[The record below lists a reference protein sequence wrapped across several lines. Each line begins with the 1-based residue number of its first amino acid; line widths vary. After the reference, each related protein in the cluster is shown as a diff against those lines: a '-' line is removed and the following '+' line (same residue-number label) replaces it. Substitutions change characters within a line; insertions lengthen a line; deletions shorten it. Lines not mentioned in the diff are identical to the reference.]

1 MGHRSLQE
9 CVADLEAR
17 GMLVRVEEEVDPDLE
32 VAAVVRTVYRHGGPA
47 LLFTRPRGC
56 RFPLL
61 GNLYG
66 TLERARYIFRDTL
79 DTVRSLVEL
88 KGDPAAFLR
97 NPWRYRK
104 VPKALY
110 DSLPL
115 RVSPRSAPVLAR
127 REGGEVL
134 PAVRGWP
141 RDGGAYITLPVV
153 YTEDPDRPGWM
164 HSNMGMYRVQ
174 IDGGEY
180 QPGREI
186 GLHYQLHRGIGIHH
200 SVAARRG
207 EPLQVRIFVGG
218 PPALTLAAIMPLPE
232 DVPEIALAG
241 ALGGRRV
248 RLVQPPGHAL
258 PLAAEADF
266 CIVGHIDPSR
276 RLPEGP
282 FGDHLGYY
290 SLVHDFPVMV
300 VDAVYHRRDAIWP
313 FTTVGRPPQEDTTFG
328 DLVHEISGPA
338 IPAVLPG
345 VRAVNAVDA
354 AGVHPLL
361 LAIGSERYTPYE
373 KREAPRELLTQAH
386 AILGHGQLSLSKYV
400 FMAAWED
407 DASLDVRDLPG
418 FFRHV
423 LERVRWERD
432 LHFETRTTIDTLDYS
447 GTALH
452 QGSKLVVAAVGPPR
466 RALDGEVPADL
477 VLPAGFSDPR
487 ICLPGVLAVRG
498 PAFSAAPRGTDL
510 AIDQLCRSLGNLPGH
525 PLVVV
530 VDDSVRVASSLSD
543 FLWIVFTRSNPAAD
557 VHGVGATTRQKHWGC
572 TGPLVVDARIK
583 PHHAPPLEEDEQIMR
598 RVLALAAR
606 GGSLHGV
613 Y

>member
-1 MGHRSLQE
+1 
-9 CVADLEAR
+9 
-17 GMLVRVEEEVDPDLE
+17 MLVRVDEEVDPDLE
-32 VAAVVRTVYRHGGPA
+32 VTAIARMVYQHRGPA
-47 LLFTRPRGC
+47 VLFTRPRGC

-61 GNLYG
+61 GNLFG
-66 TLERARYIFRDTL
+66 TVDRARHLFRDTL
-79 DTVRSLVEL
+79 DAVRAVVEL
-88 KGDPAAFLR
+88 KGDPGAFLR
-97 NPWRYRK
+97 NPWRYRG
-104 VPKALY
+104 VPRCLMHAL
-110 DSLPL
+110 PAFV
-115 RVSPRSAPVLAR
+115 RPQRAPVLACR
-127 REGGEVL
+127 ADAADL

-141 RDGGAYITLPVV
+141 GDGGAYITLPVV
-153 YTEDPDRPGWM
+153 YTEDPARPGWM

-174 IDGGEY
+174 VNGGAYE
-180 QPGREI
+180 PGREI

-200 SVAARRG
+200 SVAAARG
-207 EPLQVRIFVGG
+207 EPLEVRIFVGG
-218 PPALTLAAIMPLPE
+218 PPALAMAAIMPLPE

-241 ALGGRRV
+241 CLGGRRV
-248 RLVQPPGHAL
+248 RLARVAGQAL

-266 CIVGHIDPSR
+266 CIVGRIDPTR

-290 SLVHDFPVMV
+290 SLVHDFPVMR

-345 VRAVNAVDA
+345 VRAVHAVDA

-361 LAIGSERYTPYE
+361 LAIGSERYAPYE
-373 KREAPRELLTQAH
+373 KRGVPREVLTQAH

-400 FMAAWED
+400 FIAAWED
-407 DASLDVRDLPG
+407 DPSLDVRDVPA

-466 RALDGEVPADL
+466 RALGSDLPASL
-477 VLPAGFSDPR
+477 RLPAGFGDAR
-487 ICLPGVLAVRG
+487 LCLPGVLAVRG
-498 PAFSAAPRGTDL
+498 PSCSAGPTETDP
-510 AIDQLCRSLGNLPGH
+510 AVTELCDALGELPEH
-525 PLVVV
+525 PLVVL
-530 VDDSVRVASSLSD
+530 VDDPVQVAASLRE
-543 FLWIVFTRSNPAAD
+543 FLWVVFTRSNPSAD
-557 VHGVGATTRQKHWGC
+557 VHGVGAFTRQKHWGC
-572 TGPLVVDARIK
+572 TGPLVIDARRK
-583 PHHAPPLEEDEQIMR
+583 PHHAPPLEEDAQVMR
-598 RVLALAAR
+598 RVRELAAP
-606 GGSLHGV
+606 GHSLHGI